1 MKPRIILF
9 ATLVICVLFGVLTS
23 AQQAE
28 TKGLARPDNFTLLT
42 TSPGVEI
49 YENEDGSEI
58 VQVIDLSSG
67 ARLEL
72 WHGQISAAGMGGGI
86 FGGNSPQMSRHYLPD
101 VWLTLEQEIP
111 DVVCLANGGYFR
123 DTINGMWVDPTELA
137 FPLKKDGVLVS
148 EGYEMRRFWRHRE
161 MLELWSTH
169 AEISPLNRAALYTS
183 TAPDVVAGLDET
195 ARIRATEPLGRTLV
209 GVGDRDG
216 DTLNEVLYIYSG
228 AEVTQNHA
236 TSVLRAF
243 GAHDVMMLDGGGS
256 NQLVCY
262 GYSHIERIRPLPQMI
277 ATIAAPAAQPVEDT
291 PFWQLLQENLA
302 RLRMRLC
309 CGVGAP

>member
-1 MKPRIILF
+1 M
-9 ATLVICVLFGVLTS
+9 
-23 AQQAE
+23 
-28 TKGLARPDNFTLLT
+28 ARPDNFTLLT

-58 VQVIDLSSG
+58 VQVIDLHSG

-72 WHGQISAAGMGGGI
+72 WHGQISGPGLGGGI

-101 VWLTLEQEIP
+101 VWLGLVEEIP
-111 DVVCLANGGYFR
+111 DAVCLANGGYFR

-148 EGYEMRRFWRHRE
+148 EGYEMRRFRRHRE
-161 MLELWSTH
+161 MLELWGTH
-169 AEISPLNRAALYTS
+169 AEISPLSRTSLYTS
-183 TAPDVVAGLDET
+183 TAPDIVAGLDET
-195 ARIRATEPLGRTLV
+195 ARIRATEPLGRTFV
-209 GVGDRDG
+209 GVGDPDG
-216 DTLNEVLYIYSG
+216 DGLNEVLYIYSG

-236 TSVLRAF
+236 ASVLRSF
-243 GAHDVMMLDGGGS
+243 GANDVMMLDGGGS

-262 GYSHIERIRPLPQMI
+262 GYSHIKRIRPLPQMI
-277 ATIAAPAAQPVEDT
+277 ATIAAPEAQPVEGT
-291 PFWQLLQENLA
+291 PFWQLLQDNLA
-302 RLRMRLC
+302 RLRLRLC